1 MIRTPL
7 KAAVLA
13 AAALAG
19 TAAMILPTAAQA
31 QAVISVQIGPPPP
44 PRMEGP
50 PPGARQI
57 FDISVEMVQTSCGYA
72 VPYYDYVGERDTLA
86 RWTEGKGPDG
96 IVAYWDEKNRTTLD
110 GFPTGLFEDET

>member
-31 QAVISVQIGPPPP
+31 QAVISVQIGPPHIWD
-44 PRMEGP
+44 GP
-50 PPGARQI
+50 TA
-57 FDISVEMVQTSCGYA
+57 
-72 VPYYDYVGERDTLA
+72 
-86 RWTEGKGPDG
+86 DG
-96 IVAYWDEKNRTTLD
+96 IR
-110 GFPTGLFEDET
+110 PTSSCRP